1 MTEPRIIPFMRYR
14 TPMAVISLLTVIIGM
29 IALGTKGLN
38 LGLDFTGGTA
48 AEIAFSKAVETEE
61 LREAL
66 EKKGFADTVVQYA
79 GGAETVI
86 VRMPPQ
92 KGHESNVSADL
103 LEAANFNP
111 DNPATIKQVDSV
123 GSQVG
128 DEMYEQ
134 ALIAVGMSLFM
145 MMMYVAFRFR
155 WKFAVGATISLL
167 HDTLFTVGIFAIF
180 GWPFDL
186 SVLAAVLALIGYSL
200 NDTIVVF
207 DRIRE
212 NFRKLRKADPVEVL
226 DISLTET
233 LRRTIMTVTTVVL
246 VVLALLLLGGEALKW
261 FSVALLVGLFAGT
274 YSSIYIATAYA
285 LAMGLSKDDFL
296 IQPKSE
302 LDDRP

>member
-1 MTEPRIIPFMRYR
+1 MTEQRIIPFMRIR
-14 TPMAVISLLTVIIGM
+14 LPMAVISLLAVLVGM
-29 IALGTKGLN
+29 VAMATKGLN
-38 LGLDFTGGTA
+38 LGLDFTGGTT
-48 AEIAFSKAVETEE
+48 AEFAYQKAVDTESV
-61 LREAL
+61 RGAL
-66 EKKGFADTVVQYA
+66 EKGGFKDIIVQY
-79 GGAETVI
+79 GGSAESII

-103 LEAANFNP
+103 LQAASF
-111 DNPATIKQVDSV
+111 DPANVPVLKQVDSV

-134 ALIAVGMSLFM
+134 ALIAVFLSLAM
-145 MMMYVAFRFR
+145 MMIYVAFRFR

-167 HDTLFTVGIFAIF
+167 HDTLFTVGVFAIF

-212 NFRKLRKADPVEVL
+212 NFRKLRKAGPVEVL

-274 YSSIYIATAYA
+274 YSSIYIATSYA
-285 LAMGLSKDDFL
+285 LWMGLSKDDFL
-296 IQPKSE
+296 VQAKGE
-302 LDDRP
+302 VDDRP

>member
-1 MTEPRIIPFMRYR
+1 MSELRTIRFMRIR
-14 TPMAVISLLTVIIGM
+14 VPMAVLSGLLVLVGM
-29 IALGTKGLN
+29 VALGMKGLN
-38 LGLDFTGGTA
+38 LGLDFTGGTT
-48 AEIAFSKAVETEE
+48 AELSYARAVDTEA
-61 LREAL
+61 LRESL
-66 EKKGFADTVVQYA
+66 EKNGFADAVVQYA
-79 GGAETVI
+79 GSAESVI

-92 KGHESNVSADL
+92 KGPATNISADL
-103 LEAANFNP
+103 LQAANFSP
-111 DNPATIKQVDSV
+111 DNVATIKQVDSV

-134 ALIAVGMSLFM
+134 SLIAVLMSLFM
-145 MMMYVAFRFR
+145 MMVYVAFRFR

-167 HDTLFTVGIFAIF
+167 HDTLFTIGVFAIF

-186 SVLAAVLALIGYSL
+186 TVLAAVLALIGYSL

-246 VVLALLLLGGEALKW
+246 VVMALLLLGGPALKW
-261 FSVALLVGLFAGT
+261 FSVAMLVGLFAGT
-274 YSSIYIATAYA
+274 YSSVYVATSYA
-285 LAMGLSKDDFL
+285 LAMGLSKEDFL
-296 IQPKSE
+296 IQPVSE